1 MSPRRGGLELHE
13 LRPTGPFVATLQPGT
28 RGGLTLGTP
37 PEVHQLDLDAATM
50 PFGSGPK
57 RRVRKTGETHDAQVV
72 EVLPPDVM
80 TMDLTEASR
89 IVGGGAGLDS
99 NDRFVQLD
107 RFAVA
112 IGGVMGAT
120 RVITDRSWVHHDRQI
135 GTTGVVVDPE
145 LYLSFGVSGAVQH
158 TSGLGQPDHI
168 ISVNTDPH
176 CPDDVDVRPRDRR
189 RRQRDARGTAS
200 STRRHRRDAGDLVT
214 LDAIVV
220 GAGPAGSAAATVL
233 ARKGYSVILLERGSF
248 PGSKNMY
255 GGVVYPRILDQLHP
269 EWWNDAPIQRWIT
282 RRSTMV
288 LTDTQ
293 ALTVDF
299 RSANWGRPPY
309 NGATAY
315 RPDWDHWLA
324 SKAEADG
331 AQLVCST
338 TATGLLRDAG
348 GQVIGV
354 TTDRPDGDL
363 HARVVIACDGVNS
376 FLAKEAGLYG
386 EVDAANYTVGVKE
399 TIALPKHVIDERF
412 GVRDREG
419 VDIEILGG
427 TSGVNGGGFVYTNLD
442 TLAVGVVLK
451 LPKLAAQQLRP
462 EEIIANLKV
471 TPGHRP
477 AGRGWRDQGV
487 LGPRHPRGRPVDDAE
502 DDRRR
507 DVGRR

>member
-1 MSPRRGGLELHE
+1 M
-13 LRPTGPFVATLQPGT
+13 
-28 RGGLTLGTP
+28 
-37 PEVHQLDLDAATM
+37 
-50 PFGSGPK
+50 
-57 RRVRKTGETHDAQVV
+57 V
-72 EVLPPDVM
+72 E
-80 TMDLTEASR
+80 
-89 IVGGGAGLDS
+89 S
-99 NDRFVQLD
+99 NVP
-107 RFAVA
+107 
-112 IGGVMGAT
+112 
-120 RVITDRSWVHHDRQI
+120 W
-135 GTTGVVVDPE
+135 
-145 LYLSFGVSGAVQH
+145 
-158 TSGLGQPDHI
+158 
-168 ISVNTDPH
+168 
-176 CPDDVDVRPRDRR
+176 VDV
-189 RRQRDARGTAS
+189 
-200 STRRHRRDAGDLVT
+200 
-214 LDAIVV
+214 IVV

-269 EWWNDAPIQRWIT
+269 EWWHEAPIQRWIT

-299 RSANWGRPPY
+299 RSANWAKPPY
-309 NGATAY
+309 NGATAF

-338 TATGLLRDAG
+338 TATGLLRDERG
-348 GQVIGV
+348 HVRGI

-363 HARVVIACDGVNS
+363 HARLVIACDGVNS

-427 TSGVNGGGFVYTNLD
+427 TSGVNGGGFVYTNFD

-451 LPKLAAQQLRP
+451 LPKLAAQKLRP

-471 TPGHRP
+471 HPGIAPLVEGGEIKEYSAHVIPEAGLSMMPKMTGDGMLVAGDAAALCLAAGIWLEGVNFAMASGMYAAEAAAEALAANDTSAVGLAGYERRLNDTFVLRDHRKLRRAPSLVLSDRVQHLYPHMIANTVERMFRVDNP
-477 AGRGWRDQGV
+477 APKPGLRRVLNEERKRAGVKLRD
-487 LGPRHPRGRPVDDAE
+487 LASDAL
-502 DDRRR
+502 DGLRSF
-507 DVGRR
+507 G

>member
-1 MSPRRGGLELHE
+1 VTRDATPAPGSTLPR
-13 LRPTGPFVATLQPGT
+13 V
-28 RGGLTLGTP
+28 
-37 PEVHQLDLDAATM
+37 
-50 PFGSGPK
+50 
-57 RRVRKTGETHDAQVV
+57 
-72 EVLPPDVM
+72 
-80 TMDLTEASR
+80 
-89 IVGGGAGLDS
+89 
-99 NDRFVQLD
+99 
-107 RFAVA
+107 
-112 IGGVMGAT
+112 
-120 RVITDRSWVHHDRQI
+120 
-135 GTTGVVVDPE
+135 
-145 LYLSFGVSGAVQH
+145 
-158 TSGLGQPDHI
+158 
-168 ISVNTDPH
+168 
-176 CPDDVDVRPRDRR
+176 DVDV
-189 RRQRDARGTAS
+189 
-200 STRRHRRDAGDLVT
+200 
-214 LDAIVV
+214 IVV

-299 RSANWGRPPY
+299 RSANWGAAPY
-309 NGATAY
+309 NGATAF

-324 SKAEADG
+324 SKAEHDG

-338 TATGLLRDAG
+338 TATGLLRDERG
-348 GQVIGV
+348 HVTGV

-363 HARVVIACDGVNS
+363 HARIVIACDGVNS

-386 EVDAANYTVGVKE
+386 DVDAANYTVGVKE

-442 TLAVGVVLK
+442 SLAVGVVLK
-451 LPKLAAQQLRP
+451 LPKLAAQTLRP
-462 EEIIANLKV
+462 EEIIANLKA
-471 TPGHRP
+471 HP
-477 AGRGWRDQGV
+477 AIAPLVEGGDVKEYSAHVIPEAGLAMMPKMTGDGMLVAGDAAALCLAAGIWLEGV
-487 LGPRHPRGRPVDDAE
+487 NFAMASGG
-502 DDRRR
+502 
-507 DVGRR
+507 